1 MGTLAP
7 GVVVVNVTLADGRTV
22 PVYPGQP
29 FPGGIATGEMERLTR
44 LGAVTPVDKPKRVKG

>member
-1 MGTLAP
+1 MGTLTP

-29 FPGGIATGEMERLTR
+29 FPEGIATGEMERLTR
-44 LGAVTPVDKPKRVKG
+44 LGAVTPVEKPKRVKG